1 MELNKTQSSPAGW
14 NVSRGEPGGPVLPCS
29 GLPALALS
37 VLLSPASGAAETGG
51 LRGKEGGF
59 VVK

>member
-37 VLLSPASGAAETGG
+37 VLVSPASGAAEIGG
-51 LRGKEGGF
+51 LHGKEDGF